1 MSKVNVE
8 QNKFEKIAFSVFG
21 YISSHRKI
29 FIASFS
35 LIIVVVLAAI
45 AFAVYYDKHQSEIVV
60 QYEAILDEYSRL
72 IEEEKKEEAV
82 NYAVSEIV
90 KLSDSAKWGYIKDN
104 GYYLAAGILYHNK
117 RYEEAL
123 EYYNKFVDNSGSSEL
138 IPLARIQIA
147 VTLEWLE
154 RNDEAFEIYKNLEVD
169 LADTKFIEQIIYDLG
184 RHYERTGD
192 VKKAKEYYSRLVS
205 EYIGSFYEKQAK
217 KRLMLM
223 SYKPDAS

>member
-1 MSKVNVE
+1 MSNVKVE
-8 QNKFEKIAFSVFG
+8 QNKFEKIFSGIFG
-21 YISSHRKI
+21 YISSHKKMFI
-29 FIASFS
+29 FSFLLILIAV
-35 LIIVVVLAAI
+35 LAIIVFAI
-45 AFAVYYDKHQSEIVV
+45 YYDKHQSEVVV

-82 NYAVSEIV
+82 DYAVTEIV
-90 KLSDSAKWGYIKDN
+90 KLSESAKWGYIKDN
-104 GYYLAAGILYHNK
+104 GYYLVAGILYHNK

-123 EYYNKFVDNSGSSEL
+123 SYYKKFIENNDSSEL

-147 VTLEWLE
+147 VTLEWLD
-154 RNDEAFEIYKNLEVD
+154 RNDEAFEIYKILETD

-192 VKKAKEYYSRLVS
+192 VKKAKEYYGRLIS

-217 KRLMLM
+217 KRLMLIN
-223 SYKPDAS
+223 YKPDAS